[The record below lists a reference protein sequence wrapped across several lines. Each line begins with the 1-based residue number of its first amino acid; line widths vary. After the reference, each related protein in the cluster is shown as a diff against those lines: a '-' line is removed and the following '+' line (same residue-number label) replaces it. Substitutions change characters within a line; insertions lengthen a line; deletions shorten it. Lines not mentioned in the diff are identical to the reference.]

1 MVLGDILGDMPME
14 SSDDDLEMPDSVQL
28 AGSQEDEVEESQ
40 LTTRGRSDQREYA
53 PAEDEDAL
61 RRGGR
66 LAPAPDDFPDVG
78 GGHPLVDL
86 DDDNSIPMDLDSDT
100 ESAGPGCTLHDDSMT
115 ALAIRDPLTAGGTPK
130 RGPRKRSKA
139 ARAHHAHRQQRE
151 YWQGAL
157 PAHAGLVPALTVT
170 LDSLGMSEVPY
181 ALPVDATVA
190 GQTSGAHTLDV
201 DGTLVPWQSRQ
212 QHPT

>member
-1 MVLGDILGDMPME
+1 MLCAVL
-14 SSDDDLEMPDSVQL
+14 
-28 AGSQEDEVEESQ
+28 EESQ

-100 ESAGPGCTLHDDSMT
+100 ESVGPGCTLQDDSM
-115 ALAIRDPLTAGGTPK
+115 
-130 RGPRKRSKA
+130 RGDHK
-139 ARAHHAHRQQRE
+139 E
-151 YWQGAL
+151 FYIVL
-157 PAHAGLVPALTVT
+157 
-170 LDSLGMSEVPY
+170 LGEV
-181 ALPVDATVA
+181 
-190 GQTSGAHTLDV
+190 GEENFHF
-201 DGTLVPWQSRQ
+201 
-212 QHPT
+212 